1 MASVA
6 VTEPSLSPV
15 SEALVPACMFAPERG
30 CGDDPAG
37 SEHCDDGE
45 ALNGKLG
52 DHVDFTSKRGC
63 RRLSGH
69 SLINAVSVSQ
79 RGCRRLSDGGDYGL
93 DEVDM
98 QASVATVLSLSEQI
112 GADMVLLR
120 DRPEAGGRVRDYL
133 IRRRVGEADF
143 LEVRVAVVGNV
154 DAGKSTLLG
163 VLTHG
168 ELDNGRGF
176 ARQKLFRHK
185 HEMES
190 GRTSSVGNDI
200 LGFDQRGAVVNLPD
214 GHGGSLD
221 WTKICERSAKVI
233 TFIDLAGHEK
243 YLKTT
248 VFGMTGHLPDFCML
262 MGERV
267 HSVSDSL

>member
-1 MASVA
+1 MQEAVRSVINA
-6 VTEPSLSPV
+6 LSLSL
-15 SEALVPACMFAPERG
+15 SLSQRALISPSGEQFDSLLKQLTERMEEG
-30 CGDDPAG
+30 CGETIYVVGVG
-37 SEHCDDGE
+37 S
-45 ALNGKLG
+45 
-52 DHVDFTSKRGC
+52 
-63 RRLSGH
+63 
-69 SLINAVSVSQ
+69 
-79 RGCRRLSDGGDYGL
+79 
-93 DEVDM
+93 VDM

-262 MGERV
+262 MGRR
-267 HSVSDSL
+267 